1 MGPNQQ
7 GMFDI
12 DNTGAKPLKTHS
24 PLKVKV
30 QSRKMGTLTLQ
41 KVNKLLLNE
50 WEE

>member
-7 GMFDI
+7 GMFDM
-12 DNTGAKPLKTHS
+12 DNTGAKSPKTLYPLKS
-24 PLKVKV
+24 KSSE
-30 QSRKMGTLTLQ
+30 QKMGTLTLQ